1 MQLMHITQ
9 VIALYITVKALE
21 NFQYARQYRLNIM
34 NESKASEQKLKA
46 FKLQFEEETSLYKK
60 RTIKKII
67 TAHGSFFDHLVS
79 FDDWGSA
86 MGFLEKNRQEVIS
99 FITEDWND

>member
-9 VIALYITVKALE
+9 VVALFITVKALE
-21 NFQYARQYRLNIM
+21 NFHYGCQYRLNAM
-34 NESKASEQKLKA
+34 KEGKASEHNLNA

-79 FDDWGSA
+79 FDDWSSA
-86 MGFLEKNRQEVIS
+86 MGFLEKNRQDAMG
-99 FITEDWND
+99 FITEYWND